1 MPSFG
6 CGVSTS
12 KLNMTG
18 KSTSTSMPHDKACM
32 EFGEERASLSENLD
46 RSRSSRNEYF
56 FPEGCG
62 NSGGALSNWL
72 LEQFEDYAIEYGK
85 AHKPKK
91 DGSPRRPPISTTIG
105 LGIVVTPDEEAVA
118 QWPAW
123 LRRKFVDDSR
133 EVIEKWL
140 CRPLDAYAKH
150 VDEGA
155 IEERGLTRDD
165 ELGDDGLHWHGL
177 GRMPDLIPDRELL
190 VKYLGEKGAQ
200 NFIDRYDGEN
210 DGCLYRT
217 GNVMKAGRLQL
228 LHKMFAGEMA
238 ERGWREPTDENDL
251 EATGWSV
258 EPHVSSAEK
267 HEREKQGEVFPE
279 AGRSANK
286 YARQA
291 RWERKKKAE
300 QAELESGQ
308 AKLAKEQA
316 ALADDQAAL
325 ESDREQLDSDRAQLE
340 DDRVQLDADR
350 RVLLD
355 EQAQFK
361 TDAERDAAARES
373 GYFPALD
380 KHGKK
385 TIIALPVSD
394 VGRANLTDPDSC
406 AEAADRLLRRIRTK
420 YKVGQGPADGR
431 IIIGE
436 FVPGYL
442 FREALVAG
450 READVT
456 KREAAAD
463 EREREAEQAVSEA
476 RAVVDAS
483 RRHDAEVED
492 WWADAKRTLRKS
504 AQQLAKDVHRFLGK
518 AARQFQSSR
527 SDLVRG
533 IGETFAKAAYQ
544 WGIHIS
550 SAGAFANNPALA
562 QIFDDDDHDEWQ
574 RVEDAKPASLDDELM
589 GVFDEM
595 RGPKSST
602 GKARA
607 NAQQVQA
614 QRVSFAE
621 RWGIDIDEVDTTP
634 STTDYDEPD
643 F

>member
-1 MPSFG
+1 
-6 CGVSTS
+6 
-12 KLNMTG
+12 
-18 KSTSTSMPHDKACM
+18 
-32 EFGEERASLSENLD
+32 
-46 RSRSSRNEYF
+46 
-56 FPEGCG
+56 
-62 NSGGALSNWL
+62 
-72 LEQFEDYAIEYGK
+72 
-85 AHKPKK
+85 
-91 DGSPRRPPISTTIG
+91 
-105 LGIVVTPDEEAVA
+105 
-118 QWPAW
+118 
-123 LRRKFVDDSR
+123 
-133 EVIEKWL
+133 
-140 CRPLDAYAKH
+140 
-150 VDEGA
+150 
-155 IEERGLTRDD
+155 
-165 ELGDDGLHWHGL
+165 
-177 GRMPDLIPDRELL
+177 
-190 VKYLGEKGAQ
+190 
-200 NFIDRYDGEN
+200 
-210 DGCLYRT
+210 
-217 GNVMKAGRLQL
+217 MKAGRLQL

-258 EPHVSSAEK
+258 EPHVSGEEK
-267 HEREKQGEVFPE
+267 RDREKRGEVFPE
-279 AGRSANK
+279 AGRPANK

-380 KHGKK
+380 KHGEK

-406 AEAADRLLRRIRTK
+406 AKEADRLLRRIRAK

-456 KREAAAD
+456 KREAAAA

-483 RRHDAEVED
+483 RRHDAEVDD

-518 AARQFQSSR
+518 AAQQFQSSR

-533 IGETFAKAAYQ
+533 IGDTFAKAAYQ

-562 QIFDDDDHDEWQ
+562 QIFDSDDHDEWR
-574 RVEDAKPASLDDELM
+574 RVEEAKPASLDDELM

-595 RGPKSST
+595 HGKKSST

-621 RWGIDIDEVDTTP
+621 RWGVDIDDVDTTP
-634 STTDYDEPD
+634 STADYDEPD